1 LGSGALYMLIYS
13 TVSIRLEIKI
23 KIKKK
28 KKKFSGSGVEER
40 LFLWCAGLQIPHFL
54 ILLWR
59 YPETLAPN
67 NIVIDKQNGIVY
79 LF

>member
-1 LGSGALYMLIYS
+1 MLIYS

-23 KIKKK
+23 KIKK

-40 LFLWCAGLQIPHFL
+40 LFLWCAGLQIPPFL

-67 NIVIDKQNGIVY
+67 NFVIEKQNGIVY